1 MLGQFPKDGRVMYSG
16 VPMNKLLIIQ
26 PSHYHSKADRTV
38 FKSRRRSLVPLALP
52 YLAALTPPDWQ
63 VTLVDEQVQD
73 IDFDSRPDVVAITNW
88 TVHSLRGYDL
98 AKQFRNRGIPVIMGG
113 PHVWFHPD
121 EAAEHCDAIGIG
133 EGEPIWS
140 QILQDAASGKLQKVY
155 RAPQMP
161 SLAGL
166 PTPRWDLL
174 DLKRYG
180 PFKTFTLMS
189 SRGCPMQC
197 EFCSERLY
205 LGGGFRVRPV
215 DDVIQEIKSCGS
227 KNIFFGDS
235 DFGGKRAEAM
245 KLMEAMIPLKLR
257 WSALWTSFLC
267 YDDDYMDLAKRS
279 GLLHVNLGIESINPV
294 TLKGMN
300 KKFNKVEKYALM
312 LEHLRKR
319 GVSYSLNFIFGWDT
333 ETPEVFDAT
342 LDFLQREKVP
352 VAYFNILC
360 PEIGTMFYEKMRQDD
375 RILRIEDIGRFPG
388 EFCHI
393 KPKNFTAKQLERN
406 VQDMYLKFYS
416 WKSMFQRLPMPVSQ
430 ANIASWIVNLSQRSL
445 AQRSNGDHNNNFD
458 AF

>member
-1 MLGQFPKDGRVMYSG
+1 MTKR
-16 VPMNKLLIIQ
+16 LLIIQ
-26 PSHYHSKADRTV
+26 PSHYHSKNDHTV
-38 FKSRRRSLVPLALP
+38 FKTRRRSLVPLALP
-52 YLAALTPPDWQ
+52 YLAALTPAGWD

-73 IDFDSRPDVVAITNW
+73 IDFNLRPDLVAITSW
-88 TVHSLRGYDL
+88 TIHSIRAYDL
-98 AKQFRNRGIPVIMGG
+98 AKEFRSAGIPVIMGG
-113 PHVWFHPD
+113 PHTWFRS
-121 EAAEHCDAIGIG
+121 EETMEHCDAVAIG
-133 EGEPIWS
+133 EGEPVWA
-140 QILQDAASGKLQKVY
+140 QMLQDAENGRLQKVY

-161 SLAGL
+161 SIAGL
-166 PTPRWDLL
+166 PVPRWDLL

-205 LGGGFRVRPV
+205 LGGGFRVRPIE
-215 DDVIQEIKSCGS
+215 DVIHEIKQCGS

-267 YDDDYMDLAKRS
+267 YDDDYMDLAERS
-279 GLLHVNLGIESINPV
+279 GLLHVNIGIESINTS

-300 KKFNKVEKYALM
+300 KKFNKVEKYGIM
-312 LEHLRKR
+312 LENLRKR
-319 GVSYSLNFIFGWDT
+319 GISYSLNFIFGWDN
-333 ETPEVFDAT
+333 ETPEVFGAT

-360 PEIGTMFYEKMRQDD
+360 PEIGTMFYETMKKDE
-375 RILRIEDIGRFPG
+375 RILRLDDIGRFPG

-393 KPKNFTAKQLERN
+393 KPKHFTAEELEKN
-406 VQDMYLKFYS
+406 VQEMYLKFYS

-430 ANIASWIVNLSQRSL
+430 GNIASWIVNFSQRSL
-445 AQRSNGDHNNNFD
+445 AQRSYGNHNNNFD
-458 AF
+458 AY